1 MIDLTPKPKS
11 FEDEMERINI
21 LKNARA
27 IVELGK
33 KKGWITVKQMNPS
46 EQAWVRAKMRQ
57 EG

>member
-1 MIDLTPKPKS
+1 
-11 FEDEMERINI
+11 MERINI

>member
-1 MIDLTPKPKS
+1 MIDLTLKPKS

-27 IVELGK
+27 IVEFGK

-57 EG
+57 ED